1 MKIRLVSKK
10 HVQNAYE
17 KKKTKNQMDIKEE
30 SIEEKIEKIPK
41 ELFEILGETLSF
53 IDYVNTIEGDKNEN
67 K

>member
-17 KKKTKNQMDIKEE
+17 KKKTDQRMDIKEE

-41 ELFEILGETLSF
+41 ELFEVLGETLSF
-53 IDYVNTIEGDKNEN
+53 IDNVNTIEGDKNEN